1 MLHLA
6 VLERTIL
13 GGQQPVSGMLFKFRI
28 GSIIFDVI
36 FFEAGNCKFESYN
49 RLKQFAVSDVDF
61 VKSKIFDF
69 PMFFKAFA
77 KIDVFF
83 GV

>member
-1 MLHLA
+1 M
-6 VLERTIL
+6 
-13 GGQQPVSGMLFKFRI
+13 
-28 GSIIFDVI
+28 I

-61 VKSKIFDF
+61 IESKIFDF
-69 PMFFKAFA
+69 PMFFKAFT
-77 KIDVFF
+77 KINVFL